1 MSRLIQDYK
10 DRIVPHLQS
19 ALGRTNVHSLPR
31 LTKIVVSMGVG
42 KAVDDRKRL
51 DVAAEHLT
59 RLYADGQ
66 VVPLGSRAFD
76 VLAAIVEAGGERQ
89 ERWND
94 DHARRGSDR
103 LSHV

>member
-59 RLYADGQ
+59 QLAGQ
-66 VVPLGSRAFD
+66 KAQVTRAKGS
-76 VLAAIVEAGGERQ
+76 VSG
-89 ERWND
+89 
-94 DHARRGSDR
+94 
-103 LSHV
+103 